1 MLLLVLCWCETNMDT
16 VLRFVK
22 LASSFHILHCFNELC
37 NVTIQFCM
45 FTRSSLK
52 NVTVK
57 KPWDVDNVKVW
68 LLQAFDHRK
77 VLSKMLIVKKYC
89 KLIKKCKLKG
99 NNISKKLNFALLL
112 YHYQI
117 EIYKISTYQ
126 KYNIFIT
133 CSNWTFKS

>member
-1 MLLLVLCWCETNMDT
+1 MCINCSFVEPSTLQISGYWVLFMLLLVLCWCETNMDT

-68 LLQAFDHRK
+68 LLQVFWTQEGVVK
-77 VLSKMLIVKKYC
+77 KLLIVKKYC
-89 KLIKKCKLKG
+89 KLIKKCSDKG
-99 NNISKKLNFALLL
+99 DK
-112 YHYQI
+112 
-117 EIYKISTYQ
+117 IYINAGGCHK
-126 KYNIFIT
+126 
-133 CSNWTFKS
+133 